1 MRALQLA
8 TAASQA
14 KQDTNSPSAP
24 QRIARVASRFVL
36 VAVAYYLG
44 ARLGLGLR
52 FQDSQIGV
60 VWPPNGVLLAAL
72 VLTPRSRWWT
82 VLLAGALAHVAAM
95 YPTTPAWRWVWQIVA
110 NSAMAV
116 GATEALRRFA
126 GMPLRFDSVRQ
137 VLVYTATAFV
147 ATGLSALTLP
157 AFVRSLFGLE
167 PGYSPRVS
175 LPAVMLANTTG
186 ILLVTPIIVL
196 WAQRGVRGLK
206 ELAARHLLEGTAILL
221 SLLAVGALAFGTGS
235 GVAQLSPPLL
245 LWIFPPLLWAAV
257 RLGPVGSATAL
268 FFVAALSALGT
279 ARHMGPF
286 IMATEAEQV
295 LSLQLFWIALSL
307 PIMLLAG
314 VIRER
319 ERAED
324 TLHDLRHQ
332 LAHAT
337 RVATAGELSGA
348 FAHELRQPLMAILA
362 NAQAGI
368 RLLTHQPATHH
379 EVREIL
385 EDIARHDRQAAE
397 VIARLRSFVVEGKS
411 SFETV
416 EVDTLV
422 RDALTLSRSTV
433 ELSQVEVQAQISA
446 GLPPVRGDPVQL
458 LQVVLNLI
466 VNACESML
474 AVPAAERR
482 LRLGAA
488 PLGEEQVEV
497 VIADCGVGLPTG
509 HEDRVFEPFYTTKTK
524 GLGLGLAVGRSIA
537 AAHGG
542 RLWAENN
549 PQRGATFHLA
559 LGAHNGNGK
568 HAAVGRYRRRR

>member
-8 TAASQA
+8 TAVPYV
-14 KQDTNSPSAP
+14 NSPSAP
-24 QRIARVASRFVL
+24 QRIARVGSQFVL
-36 VAVAYYLG
+36 IAVAYYLG

-52 FQDSQIGV
+52 FQDSQMGV

-72 VLTPRSRWWT
+72 LLTPRSRWWT
-82 VLLAGALAHVAAM
+82 VLLAGAVAHVAAM
-95 YPTTPAWRWVWQIVA
+95 YPVTPAWRWVWQIAA
-110 NSAMAV
+110 NSAMTVA
-116 GATEALRRFA
+116 AAEALRRFV

-147 ATGLSALTLP
+147 ATGLCALMLP

-186 ILLVTPIIVL
+186 MLLVTPVIVL

-221 SLLAVGALAFGTGS
+221 SLLAVGALAFGSGP
-235 GVAQLSPPLL
+235 GVAQFPPLL
-245 LWIFPPLLWAAV
+245 IWIFPPLLWAAV

-268 FFVAALSALGT
+268 FFIAALSALGM
-279 ARHMGPF
+279 ARHVGPF
-286 IMATEAEQV
+286 IMPTEAEQV

-307 PIMLLAG
+307 PILLLAA

-319 ERAED
+319 ERAEA

-348 FAHELRQPLMAILA
+348 FAHELRQPLTAILA

-368 RLLTHQPATHH
+368 RLLTHQPAKHH

-397 VIARLRSFVVEGKS
+397 VIARLRSFVLEGKS
-411 SFETV
+411 SFDTV
-416 EVDTLV
+416 EVETLV

-433 ELSQVEVQAQISA
+433 ELSQVEVQAQICA

-497 VIADCGVGLPTG
+497 VIADCGVGLPAG
-509 HEDRVFEPFYTTKTK
+509 HEDRVFEPFYTTKAK

-549 PQRGATFHLA
+549 PHRGATFHLA

-568 HAAVGRYRRRR
+568 HAAAGRHRRRR